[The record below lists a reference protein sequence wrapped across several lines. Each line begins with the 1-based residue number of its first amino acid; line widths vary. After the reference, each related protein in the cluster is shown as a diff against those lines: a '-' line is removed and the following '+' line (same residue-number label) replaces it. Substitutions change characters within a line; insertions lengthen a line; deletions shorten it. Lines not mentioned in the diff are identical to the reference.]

1 MTNTMMHFGKNYS
14 LAKAIKPE
22 MDEIFVTV
30 KRDVRKIATG
40 KSPEFLV
47 NYTPKEC
54 FQIALQLAYT
64 AGFCVHPN
72 LGISV
77 VGNYDDV
84 AQNPVSRTIDFAF
97 YRFKQDNNLSK
108 TEQLKAISTLNNNK
122 EYAKNVLDNYSK
134 ILRKQLRQMLSEIS
148 HNNYYREQQIFKASS
163 TITSNSTRE
172 KAIKDFDKQIRT
184 TSNWIPITVK
194 SAVRPTTIG
203 TNAIGYALCPHL
215 VKNISDLKTIFH
227 LENYYK
233 MWLDFDNH
241 GHIDN
246 YVFVDSPL
254 KGAGQALEDKQF
266 VLENIIQMMQLI
278 QKYC

>member
-30 KRDVRKIATG
+30 KHDVRKIATG

-64 AGFCVHPN
+64 SGFCVHPN

-77 VGNYDDV
+77 VGNYED
-84 AQNPVSRTIDFAF
+84 ATQNPVSRTIDFEF

-108 TEQLKAISTLNNNK
+108 TEHLKAISTLNNNK
-122 EYAKNVLDNYSK
+122 DYAKNVLDNYSK
-134 ILRKQLRQMLSEIS
+134 ILRKQLRQMLSKIS
-148 HNNYYREQQIFKASS
+148 HNNYYREQQILKASS
-163 TITSNSTRE
+163 TVTSNSTR
-172 KAIKDFDKQIRT
+172 KRAIKEFDKQIRT
-184 TSNWIPITVK
+184 SSNWIPITIK
-194 SAVRPTTIG
+194 SAVHPTNIG
-203 TNAIGYALCPHL
+203 ANAIGYALCPHL

-227 LENYYK
+227 LENHYK

-241 GHIDN
+241 GHINN

-266 VLENIIQMMQLI
+266 VFDNIIQMMQLI

>member
-22 MDEIFVTV
+22 MDKIFVTV

-77 VGNYDDV
+77 VGNYDDI
-84 AQNPVSRTIDFAF
+84 AQNQVSRTIDFAF

-108 TEQLKAISTLNNNK
+108 TEHLKAISTLNNNK
-122 EYAKNVLDNYSK
+122 EYANNVLNNYSK

-148 HNNYYREQQIFKASS
+148 HNNYYREQQILKASS
-163 TITSNSTRE
+163 TVMSNSTRK

-184 TSNWIPITVK
+184 SSNWIPITIK
-194 SAVRPTTIG
+194 SEVRPTNIG
-203 TNAIGYALCPHL
+203 ANAIEYALCPHL

-241 GHIDN
+241 GHINN

>member
-30 KRDVRKIATG
+30 KRNVRKIATG

-47 NYTPKEC
+47 NYSHKEC

-77 VGNYDDV
+77 VGNYDDI

-148 HNNYYREQQIFKASS
+148 HNNYCLEQQILKASS
-163 TITSNSTRE
+163 TVMSNSTRK

-184 TSNWIPITVK
+184 SSNWIPITIK
-194 SAVRPTTIG
+194 SEVRPTNIG
-203 TNAIGYALCPHL
+203 ANAIEYALCPHL

-227 LENYYK
+227 LETYYK

-241 GHIDN
+241 GHINN

-254 KGAGQALEDKQF
+254 KGAGQELEDKQF

>member
-47 NYTPKEC
+47 NYSPKEC

-77 VGNYDDV
+77 VGNYDDI

-108 TEQLKAISTLNNNK
+108 TEQFKAISTLNNNK

-134 ILRKQLRQMLSEIS
+134 ILRKQLRQMLSKIS
-148 HNNYYREQQIFKASS
+148 HNNYYREQQILKARS
-163 TITSNSTRE
+163 TVTSNSTRE

-184 TSNWIPITVK
+184 SSNWIPITIK
-194 SAVRPTTIG
+194 SAVRPTNIG
-203 TNAIGYALCPHL
+203 ANAIGYALCPHL

-233 MWLDFDNH
+233 MWLDFDNN
-241 GHIDN
+241 GHINN

-266 VLENIIQMMQLI
+266 VFDNIIQMMQLI
-278 QKYC
+278 HKYC

>member
-47 NYTPKEC
+47 NYSPKEC

-64 AGFCVHPN
+64 VGFCVHPN
-72 LGISV
+72 LCISV
-77 VGNYDDV
+77 VGNYGDI
-84 AQNPVSRTIDFAF
+84 AQNPMSITIDFAF

-108 TEQLKAISTLNNNK
+108 TEHLKAISTLNNNK

-148 HNNYYREQQIFKASS
+148 HNNYREQQILKASS
-163 TITSNSTRE
+163 TVTSNSIRE

-184 TSNWIPITVK
+184 SSNWIPITIK
-194 SAVRPTTIG
+194 SAVRPTNIG
-203 TNAIGYALCPHL
+203 ANAIGYALCPHS

-241 GHIDN
+241 GHINN

-254 KGAGQALEDKQF
+254 NVAEQALDDKQF
-266 VLENIIQMMQLI
+266 VLGNVIQMMQLI